1 MKYNVGKT
9 DRLIRLVAGLILLVF
24 GIWLHSWLVVILGVI
39 LLATGIFKFCPL
51 YLPLKMDTT
60 EKPKT

>member
-1 MKYNVGKT
+1 MKCNVGKT
-9 DRLIRLVAGLILLVF
+9 DRLIRLVVGLILVVL

-39 LLATGIFKFCPL
+39 ILVTAVFKFCPL

-60 EKPKT
+60 EKPAA